1 MRKRVYI
8 ETTVISDMT
17 ARPSLNVKNLARQI
31 TTRDWWEWVS
41 DKCEFVVS
49 QLVDIESKRGDPEAA
64 ARRLAALEKIAHL
77 EYDATALNLAKKFLE
92 GAAIPANSFD
102 DATHVAIAATNGVEF
117 LAIWN
122 CTHINNPQTLP
133 LVIRICEENGY
144 RCPVIGTPEQLK
156 EVNYE

>member
-17 ARPSLNVKNLARQI
+17 ARSSLNVKNLARQI

-64 ARRLAALEKIAHL
+64 A
-77 EYDATALNLAKKFLE
+77 
-92 GAAIPANSFD
+92 
-102 DATHVAIAATNGVEF
+102 
-117 LAIWN
+117 
-122 CTHINNPQTLP
+122 
-133 LVIRICEENGY
+133 
-144 RCPVIGTPEQLK
+144 
-156 EVNYE
+156 